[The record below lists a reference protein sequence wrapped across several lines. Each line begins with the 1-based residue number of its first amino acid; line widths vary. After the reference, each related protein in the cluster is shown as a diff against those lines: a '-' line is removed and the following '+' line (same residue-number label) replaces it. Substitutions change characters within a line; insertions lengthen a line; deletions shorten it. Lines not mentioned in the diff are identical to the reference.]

1 MLRVYEEQGGG
12 AIGVVEVPRDQV
24 SRFGVVAGERVSE
37 RETRLT
43 HVVEKPPVDEA
54 PSNLAITG
62 PYVLTPAVFDALE
75 RAKPGAGGEVQ
86 LTDAIAAVARQEPV
100 FAYRYEGRRY
110 DCGTPLGLLKASVE
124 AALTREDI
132 GREVRAWL
140 ADLATRQ
147 T

>member
-1 MLRVYEEQGGG
+1 M
-12 AIGVVEVPRDQV
+12 AVPREQV
-24 SRFGVVAGERVSE
+24 SRFGVVAGEPVSE

-43 HVVEKPPVDEA
+43 RVVEKPRVEDA

-75 RAKPGAGGEVQ
+75 RVKPGAGGEIQ
-86 LTDAIAAVARQEPV
+86 RTDAIAAVARQEPV

-124 AALTREDI
+124 AALERSDL
-132 GREVRAWL
+132 RAEVREWL
-140 ADLATRQ
+140 AALAARGE
-147 T
+147 